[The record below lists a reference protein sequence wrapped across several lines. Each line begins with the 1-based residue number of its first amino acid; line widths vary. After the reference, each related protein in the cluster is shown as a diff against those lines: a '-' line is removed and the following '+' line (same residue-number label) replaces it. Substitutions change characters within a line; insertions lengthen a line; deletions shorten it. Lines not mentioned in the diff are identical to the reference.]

1 MTAIQGYYNPGD
13 GINWR
18 LAYSLQRLCAE
29 VAVRWPDITNLGG
42 LGDVGHAVMNLNS
55 DHNPFVKKP
64 GESIGIVRAVDFGG
78 PADQLLEMRAELYA
92 LGAARFG
99 PLWSFGYLK
108 GPDSQG
114 CAWPIGSGWNHNS
127 GDEGHLHV
135 SVTQVDGYNPVAG
148 TAGYVPAIDST
159 ESWGLVDGAG
169 LTGLALT
176 STPIT
181 APEAQEDDVPAT
193 TTIIVKAGDPP
204 LVIPLA
210 DGQFNVMRVAQGAA
224 NDQRLF
230 LVIGADLD
238 HVRPAAFRENPPQG
252 VGVLAAG
259 ELQHN
264 VIEQTDKVVRV
275 DNSVDPNAGTV
286 ALTFWKAP

>member
-1 MTAIQGYYNPGD
+1 MTALQGYYNPGD
-13 GINWR
+13 GVRRR

-29 VAVRWPDITNLGG
+29 VAVWRPDITNLGTF
-42 LGDVGHAVMNLNS
+42 GDISHAVMGAYS
-55 DHNPFVKKP
+55 DHNAVWQAP
-64 GESIGIVRAVDFGG
+64 GSDTLICRAVDFGG
-78 PADQLLEMRAELYA
+78 PYEQLMELRARLYL
-92 LGAARFG
+92 LGSARFG

-108 GPDSQG
+108 GPDSKG
-114 CAWPIGSGWNHNS
+114 CAWPIGSGWNNNS

-135 SVTQVDGYNPVAG
+135 SVTQTDGYNPVAG

-159 ESWGLVDGAG
+159 ESWGLAAVPG
-169 LTGLALT
+169 LSGLALT
-176 STPIT
+176 ATPIA

-210 DGQFNVMRVAQGAA
+210 DGQFNVMRVAHGAA

-259 ELQHN
+259 EMQHN
-264 VIEQTDKVVRV
+264 VIEPTDKVVRV
-275 DNSVDPNAGTV
+275 DNAIDPNAGTV
-286 ALTFWKAP
+286 ALTFWKA

>member
-1 MTAIQGYYNPGD
+1 MTALQGYYNPGD
-13 GINWR
+13 GVHRR

-29 VAVRWPDITNLGG
+29 VAVWRPDITNLGTF
-42 LGDVGHAVMNLNS
+42 GDISHAVMGAQS
-55 DHNPFVKKP
+55 DHNAVWQAP
-64 GESIGIVRAVDFGG
+64 GSDTLICRAVDFGG
-78 PADQLLEMRAELYA
+78 PYEQLMELRARLYL
-92 LGAARFG
+92 LGSARFG

-108 GPDSQG
+108 GPDSKG
-114 CAWPIGSGWNHNS
+114 CAWPIGSGWNNNS

-135 SVTQVDGYNPVAG
+135 SVTQTDGYNPRPG

-159 ESWGLVDGAG
+159 ESWGLAAVPS
-169 LTGLALT
+169 LSGLALT
-176 STPIT
+176 ATPIT
-181 APEAQEDDVPAT
+181 EAQEDDMPA

-210 DGQFNVMRVAQGAA
+210 DGQFNVMRVAHGAA

-275 DNSVDPNAGTV
+275 DNGVDPNAGTV
-286 ALTFWKAP
+286 ALTFWKAS